1 MSYNLIKVILK
12 KLFLK
17 KILIQFLK
25 LRILFIFKIST
36 SKILKDFISFKDA
49 EIRFF
54 ENIHNLKLIN
64 PEQFNYIEN
73 SLIPLFYSN
82 PIFDLKDIKS
92 NKIIKSIDF
101 IKYTAIFYK
110 VEIIGGSNLILLN
123 NKKVLYD
130 LKFIDKQ
137 KKYKF
142 IDEGIKFY
150 RDNICLIEAK
160 KTNINFKKAIYLGG
174 NFSWNYYHY
183 IYEILIKFEQI
194 DSLELD
200 SEIPFLLDKECE
212 KFSQFMELFN
222 LLNKGKRKIIFIDK
236 GKRYFINELYYSSCP
251 NIIPPEF
258 INNKKIQPKD
268 VLYDLKSLTYI
279 RDNLLKYALKK
290 KFPKRIYLSRKKAI
304 NRRKFNEDEI
314 IKILEKYKFITVFPE
329 NYSII
334 DQITLF
340 NNAEFIIGGTGA
352 AFSNL
357 LFCNNS
363 CKIICLTNYKIMI
376 SIFSTIASSF
386 GFDLLYVYDENKVNA
401 NKINIH
407 NSYKINPKKIE
418 KIIKEWL

>member
-1 MSYNLIKVILK
+1 M
-12 KLFLK
+12 
-17 KILIQFLK
+17 
-25 LRILFIFKIST
+25 
-36 SKILKDFISFKDA
+36 
-49 EIRFF
+49 
-54 ENIHNLKLIN
+54 
-64 PEQFNYIEN
+64 
-73 SLIPLFYSN
+73 
-82 PIFDLKDIKS
+82 
-92 NKIIKSIDF
+92 
-101 IKYTAIFYK
+101 
-110 VEIIGGSNLILLN
+110 LN

-290 KFPKRIYLSRKKAI
+290 KFPKRIYLSRKKAS